1 MSFSMNLFSPELAP
15 LMLASPEGAPVIVA
29 GVLIRACVLGIA
41 ARGISP
47 NMKLYSVVCSGV
59 AIWVVSR
66 DFAIPLDALLCAT
79 APQFA
84 LVNTPDGHAPAIV
97 GLAGL
102 AQYVAYSSP
111 APPPPNTTHVAWTGI
126 LAFLYVRS
134 AASVAS
140 GIARAFIVG
149 LWYVYPRIA
158 HVSSGAMLAGC
169 AMSGA
174 PAVLAAL
181 GSTLS
186 MSILGSYAPLVI
198 SIAGLVCCFTI

>member
-1 MSFSMNLFSPELAP
+1 
-15 LMLASPEGAPVIVA
+15 MLSSPEGAPVVVA
-29 GVLIRACVLGIA
+29 GVLIGACVLGIA
-41 ARGISP
+41 TRRNSP
-47 NMKLYSVVCSGV
+47 NMKLYSVICSGV

-66 DFAIPLDALLCAT
+66 DFSIPLDALLCAA

-84 LVNTPDGHAPAIV
+84 LQAPAASADALV
-97 GLAGL
+97 GIAGL

-111 APPPPNTTHVAWTGI
+111 APPPPEATHIAWAGV

-134 AASVAS
+134 AASVAF
-140 GIARAFIVG
+140 GIARAFVVG

-158 HVSSGAMLAGC
+158 HISSGAMVMGC

-174 PAVLAAL
+174 SAVLAAL

-186 MSILGSYAPLVI
+186 ISILGSYAPVVI
-198 SIAGLVCCFTI
+198 SIAGLLCCFTI